1 MSGPLLKLDAV
12 LTESFLRALEE
23 LAISLG
29 FYSLQRRLEFS
40 DTLSVSLLSVR
51 ELPGHFEVSKFLL
64 SLLEFFSDH
73 LHRWGVLEDYR

>member
-40 DTLSVSLLSVR
+40 DTLSVSLLTVR
-51 ELPGHFEVSKFLL
+51 ELTRGLQVSEFLFSLFEL
-64 SLLEFFSDH
+64 FSDH
-73 LHRWGVLEDYR
+73 LHRWRVLQDDW